1 MITVDLPKHGRVDC
15 TLCHE
20 DRPCQFDM
28 TRTEGDGWRITNN
41 PLAWGN
47 SRPEVL
53 VLGFSKGPTQAGALS
68 TVHHDNI
75 AYKGGRTNLAKI
87 LYHIGLLPRPEARL
101 VDQAI
106 STRDGRFHFGSLVRC
121 TVERFDA
128 KRGEWLGTGGGMLD
142 KFTASKFGADIV
154 SRCGSRFL
162 GNLPAETRL
171 VLMLGLGTSGNY
183 VKSCREL
190 FASVRQ
196 GHWRDVN
203 EVSYTDGKITV
214 VHTEHFQSQGA
225 LIPNWLSG
233 ERHARGRLG
242 TLSRDGVDFA
252 LGRL

>member
-1 MITVDLPKHGRVDC
+1 MIAVDLPKHGRIEC
-15 TLCHE
+15 TLCHQGQ
-20 DRPCQFDM
+20 PYLFDK

-47 SRPEVL
+47 SRPEVV

-68 TVHHDNI
+68 SVHHDKI

-87 LYHIGLLPRPEARL
+87 LHHIGLLPSSEAQL
-101 VDQAI
+101 VDHAI
-106 STRDGRFHFGSLVRC
+106 SARDGRFHFGSLVRC

-142 KFTASKFGADIV
+142 KFTASSFGSDIV

-162 GNLPAETRL
+162 GNLPTETRL
-171 VLMLGLGTSGNY
+171 VVMLGLGTSGNY
-183 VKSCREL
+183 VKSCRDL
-190 FASVRQ
+190 FASVRPGGWQ
-196 GHWRDVN
+196 IINDVA
-203 EVSYTDGKITV
+203 YTDGKITV

-233 ERHARGRLG
+233 ERHPRGLLG
-242 TLSRDGVDFA
+242 ILSRDGVNYA
-252 LGRL
+252 LGRQ